1 MQKQYLKTARPP
13 LRGEGAGGEGFIQER
28 TKMKRRRARSLESI
42 EFACNQRSATNELA
56 DNVWQWI
63 RNRKI
68 DGAKLRREY
77 PIPT

>member
-13 LRGEGAGGEGFIQER
+13 FLRGEGFIQER

-56 DNVWQWI
+56 ANVWQWI